1 MRTSTTVIIVI
12 FCLIGIFACFQYKNS
27 AASPDEMNQ
36 INAIVTEAKANPK
49 GKELIE
55 YIKPMQKDGITK
67 DEAYKILNAYEDW
80 KLFYNLKDGEV
91 K

>member
-1 MRTSTTVIIVI
+1 MDSKYLVFSV
-12 FCLIGIFACFQYKNS
+12 FCLIGIFACFEYKNS
-27 AASPDEMNQ
+27 AATPDEMNQ
-36 INAIVTEAKANPK
+36 INAIVTEAKANSK

-67 DEAYKILNAYEDW
+67 DEAYKILNAYQDW
-80 KLFYNLKDGEV
+80 KLFYNLKDSEV